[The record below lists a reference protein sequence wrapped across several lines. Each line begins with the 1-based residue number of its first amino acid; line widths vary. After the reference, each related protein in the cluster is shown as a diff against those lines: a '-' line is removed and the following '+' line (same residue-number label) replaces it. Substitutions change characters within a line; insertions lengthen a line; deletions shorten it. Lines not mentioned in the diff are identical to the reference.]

1 MRKSVVVLSEYADN
15 PKALLF
21 GQIAILGGCSGWLM
35 IATFA
40 ELPVSTTHR

>member
-1 MRKSVVVLSEYADN
+1 MRKSVVVLSEYEDN